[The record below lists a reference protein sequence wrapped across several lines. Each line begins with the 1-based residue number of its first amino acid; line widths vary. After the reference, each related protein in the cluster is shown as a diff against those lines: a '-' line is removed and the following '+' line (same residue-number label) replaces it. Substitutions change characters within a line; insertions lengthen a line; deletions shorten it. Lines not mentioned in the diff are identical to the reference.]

1 MNVGRFA
8 RDNAR
13 VIVFAVFVVTLAG
26 GYAMT
31 TLPSGIYPEVEFP
44 RIVTV
49 AHSGDLSPRLMMIA
63 VTRRLEE
70 AAREVLGVR
79 RVRSRTI
86 RGSTQLSVLFNP
98 DADMPYALQLMQG
111 RVDEARADMPAGT
124 AVRTERMTPS
134 FFPMMEFNVTG
145 PLPAADLR
153 DIAMFQIRPLL
164 SRIPGVSRVDV
175 DASDEREVSVI
186 VDPPKLS

>member
-1 MNVGRFA
+1 MQ
-8 RDNAR
+8 
-13 VIVFAVFVVTLAG
+13 
-26 GYAMT
+26 
-31 TLPSGIYPEVEFP
+31 
-44 RIVTV
+44 
-49 AHSGDLSPRLMMIA
+49 IA
-63 VTRRLEE
+63 VTRPLEE

-86 RGSTQLSVLFNP
+86 RGATELSVIFNP

-111 RVDEARADMPAGT
+111 RVDEIKPDLPAGT
-124 AVRTERMTPS
+124 QVRVERMTPS

-145 PLPAADLR
+145 DMPPADLR

-175 DASDEREVSVI
+175 QATDEREVSVI
-186 VDPPKLS
+186 VDPNKLNAARLSLDQVADALKNANQVTSVGRLPKDYQQYLVLATGELTSV